1 MSGIPLQS
9 RIIYGPIHSRRLGRS
24 LGINLLP
31 FDQKVCNFDCIY
43 CQYGSTSDSAI
54 VVKQAS
60 LPGVEDVI
68 TAVEKALKKPRTLDY
83 LTFSGNGEPTIH
95 PNFPEIVAE
104 VKKLKD
110 QLRPEL
116 KLGILSNSSN
126 VMQPEIIKALGLMD
140 APMMKLDVG
149 DEDTF
154 KMINKPIGN
163 INFQDMVSGLKEVP
177 NLMIQT
183 MLLDGD
189 IMNIRGKAY
198 DAWVSALVSLAP
210 VKTHIYSIARPTA
223 KLNLKPVP
231 MEKLISIAEAL
242 CSDYGLDVE
251 AF

>member
-31 FDQKVCNFDCIY
+31 LDQKICNFDCIY
-43 CQYGSTSDSAI
+43 CQYGSTLDSAK
-54 VVKQAS
+54 VVKYVT
-60 LPGVEDVI
+60 LPGVDDVI

-83 LTFSGNGEPTIH
+83 LTFSGNGEPTSH
-95 PNFPEIVAE
+95 PKFPEIVAE
-104 VKKLKD
+104 VKKIKD
-110 QLRPEL
+110 QISPEL
-116 KLGILSNSSN
+116 KLGILSNSSK
-126 VMQPEIIKALGLMD
+126 VMQPEIVSTLGLMD
-140 APMMKLDVG
+140 APMMKLDAG

-154 KMINKPIGN
+154 QMINQPIGN
-163 INFQDMVSGLKEVP
+163 IKFQDILSALKEVP

-189 IMNIRGKAY
+189 ISNIRGEAY
-198 DAWVSALVSLAP
+198 HAWVSALVSLAP
-210 VKTHIYSIARPTA
+210 LKTHIYSIARPTA
-223 KLNLKPVP
+223 KLNLKPVL
-231 MEKLISIAEAL
+231 MEKLKSIADVL

>member
-31 FDQKVCNFDCIY
+31 VNQKICNFDCIY
-43 CQYGSTSDSAI
+43 CQYGSTPDTAM
-54 VVKQAS
+54 VVKHGI
-60 LPGVEDVI
+60 LPGFDDVM
-68 TAVEKALKKPRTLDY
+68 TAVEKALIKPRTLDY

-95 PNFPEIVAE
+95 PNFPEIVVA

-110 QLRPEL
+110 QFRPEL
-116 KLGILSNSSN
+116 KLGILSNSSK
-126 VMQPEIIKALGLMD
+126 VMQSEIIKALGLMD
-140 APMMKLDVG
+140 APMMKLDAG

-154 KMINKPIGN
+154 KRINKPIGN
-163 INFQDMVSGLKEVP
+163 INFQDILSGLKEVP
-177 NLMIQT
+177 NLMVQS

-189 IMNIRGKAY
+189 ITNIRGEAY
-198 DAWVSALVSLAP
+198 HAWVSALVTLAP

-223 KLNLKPVP
+223 NMNLRPVP
-231 MEKLISIAEAL
+231 MEKLKAIADVL
-242 CSDYGLDVE
+242 CYDYGLDVE